1 MFSYYYVKAL
11 FLWHKMRWF
20 NNMLGTL
27 DGPVRLRLDQQLWTG
42 SDDSTF
48 KLS

>member
-1 MFSYYYVKAL
+1 MFSYYYVNIL
-11 FLWHKMRWF
+11 ILLQKMRWF

-27 DGPVRLRLDQQLWTG
+27 DGPVLLRLDQQPWTG
-42 SDDSTF
+42 SDHSTF